1 MLKMNILN
9 FELMNSHSP
18 YYIVSNEE
26 KPIGASERSLVEE
39 SVNRRRK
46 RKLGDILQRLSRI
59 LNAILAK

>member
-26 KPIGASERSLVEE
+26 KPIGASERSLAGE

-46 RKLGDILQRLSRI
+46 RKLGDILQR
-59 LNAILAK
+59 